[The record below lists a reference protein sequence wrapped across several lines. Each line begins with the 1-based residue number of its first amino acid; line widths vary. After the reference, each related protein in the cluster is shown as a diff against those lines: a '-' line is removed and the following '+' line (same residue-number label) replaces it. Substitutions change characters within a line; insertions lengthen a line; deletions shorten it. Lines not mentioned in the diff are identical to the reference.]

1 MRIERLDLVRY
12 GRFTGC
18 ALDFAAPGLHLVV
31 GPNEAGK
38 STLRGSVG
46 ELLYGIHPQTKLDFV
61 HAMQDLRIDALLR
74 AADGSTLD
82 VVRLKKNKDPLRT
95 ADDAVL
101 PQGTLDGLLAGIGKE
116 DFATVFALDHEELR
130 AGGRA
135 LLDGKGD
142 LGEAL
147 FESRSSA
154 RLTRVQEQLREQY
167 KALYTM
173 RGKSQPLNAL
183 LGPGGRVAQ
192 AKRDRESALLDPK
205 EYQRV
210 TDSVSDARK
219 DLDRVKLELREGQI
233 ELNRLRRIAQAFPG
247 LEERGR
253 LTAERKVLLSQGDPA
268 PGGAQDT
275 YTELVQSRRDLAEAA
290 RGVEA
295 ELTKIGHQ
303 LDELDQ
309 QAEAL
314 GTLTGD
320 GAASGPEYSARI
332 DGLLEKVE
340 ELREAQRV
348 AEIQL
353 ETAKPAA
360 AQKALD
366 LKKQLEAVADLA
378 EPVDPAPLRA
388 ALKAVPEG
396 LTAHIESTRKQL
408 AGAEAKLQSAR
419 KRLARFA
426 LPEALEDIAVPGDAE
441 LEAILK
447 RIATADQDLA
457 EATRSR
463 TEEVARERE
472 HKRKLD
478 GFLAQDPPPTEA
490 DLEQVRER
498 RQGLWTRL
506 RVSLTAQSA
515 VQPAADS
522 AAESSGPSKS
532 ELESQPSAELVPEYE
547 AAVAAGDET
556 ADRMRREAQRL
567 AERRRL
573 ELAVREA
580 GDRIAEL
587 DDSVGQAKAAREQLD
602 GVWGELW
609 AASGLPV
616 PEPDSALDL
625 MRAHRELRELS
636 EQVDQHRRELEHDE
650 ASARTHADRLS
661 QLLAE
666 TGPATPVTA
675 VGLPELRALAEN
687 RQSELADAEHE
698 RVTAAAKVTELR
710 GETQDTERKADEIT
724 GVVRALGQHWTQ
736 LLSANGLAGSHG
748 EVRQRL
754 DRMLKVEEER
764 SRLRV
769 RKLELDSASEKAKEQ
784 RDQVDADLQR
794 LLVECAANSEEEL
807 KAAIARG
814 VALRRIDDNLDVVLK
829 ALTGHG
835 ARVENLEREVAD
847 WDLDRLAVEI
857 AELER
862 RIAEQDEVRG
872 NRASELARLEQDLDR
887 MNGSAAGAGKA
898 EAVEQELAAVVG
910 HGQEYLRLYL
920 AERLLLANIEAYR
933 QQHQGPVLR
942 RAQEVFAALTDG
954 AFTQLVDD
962 TGPDGKAVLRARR
975 AGAGA
980 DAGAESDGGGD
991 GSGDGRLVGV
1001 EGMSEGTRDQLYLA
1015 LRLATLE
1022 RYAEEGRT
1030 MPLLLDDVLMTFDDK
1045 RAGAALQ
1052 VFDDLADRFQVIL
1065 LTHHTHLVDVAHGVL
1080 PDDRLHVHRVG

>member
-74 AADGSTLD
+74 ATDGSTLD

-116 DFATVFALDHEELR
+116 DFANVFALDHKELR
-130 AGGRA
+130 DGGQA

-167 KALYTM
+167 KALYTL

-210 TDSVSDARK
+210 TDCVSDARK

-320 GAASGPEYSARI
+320 GATSGPEFSARI
-332 DGLLEKVE
+332 EGLLEKVE

-360 AQKALD
+360 VQKALD
-366 LKKQLEAVADLA
+366 LKKQLEVVADLA

-396 LTAHIESTRKQL
+396 LTAHIESTRTQL
-408 AGAEAKLQSAR
+408 AGAEAKLRSAR
-419 KRLARFA
+419 KRFARFA
-426 LPEALEDIAVPGDAE
+426 FPEALEDIAVPGEAE
-441 LEAILK
+441 LEALLK
-447 RIATADQDLA
+447 RIAAADQDLA
-457 EATRSR
+457 EKSRSR
-463 TEEVARERE
+463 TDEVARERE
-472 HKRKLD
+472 HKRKLE

-490 DLEQVRER
+490 DLELARER

-506 RVSLTAQSA
+506 RGSLTAQA
-515 VQPAADS
+515 QAPDS
-522 AAESSGPSKS
+522 AAEPPG
-532 ELESQPSAELVPEYE
+532 SQASPSAELVPEYE

-556 ADRMRREAQRL
+556 VDRMRREAQRL

-587 DDSVGQAKAAREQLD
+587 DDAVGQAKATREQLD
-602 GVWGELW
+602 GAWDELW

-616 PEPDSALDL
+616 PEPDSAPDL

-650 ASARTHADRLS
+650 ASARTHAERLS
-661 QLLAE
+661 RLLAE
-666 TGPATPVTA
+666 TGPVTLVTA
-675 VGLPELRALAEN
+675 TELPELRALADN
-687 RQSELADAEHE
+687 RQSELADTEHE

-710 GETQDTERKADEIT
+710 GEAQDTERKADEIA

-736 LLSANGLAGSHG
+736 LLSANGLAGSHA

-754 DRMLKVEEER
+754 DRMLKVEDER

-769 RKLELDSASEKAKEQ
+769 RKMELDSESEKAKEQ
-784 RDQVDADLQR
+784 RDQVGADLQR
-794 LLVECAANSEEEL
+794 LLVECTAGSEEEL

-814 VALRRIDDNLDVVLK
+814 VELRQLDKSLDSVLQT
-829 ALTGHG
+829 LTGHG
-835 ARVENLEREVAD
+835 ASVEHLEREVAD

-862 RIAEQDEVRG
+862 SIADQDEVRG
-872 NRASELARLEQDLDR
+872 KRASELARLEHDLDR

-942 RAQEVFAALTDG
+942 RAQEVFAALTGG

-975 AGAGA
+975 AGAAG
-980 DAGAESDGGGD
+980 DAGEGASGD
-991 GSGDGRLVGV
+991 SSSDGRLVGV

-1030 MPLLLDDVLMTFDDK
+1030 MPLLLDDVLMTFDDR

-1052 VFDDLADRFQVIL
+1052 VFDELAERFQVIL

-1080 PDDRLHVHRVG
+1080 PDGRLHVHRVG

>member
-116 DFATVFALDHEELR
+116 DFAGVFALDHKELR
-130 AGGRA
+130 DGGQA

-167 KALYTM
+167 KALYTL

-233 ELNRLRRIAQAFPG
+233 ELNRLRRIEQAFPG

-314 GTLTGD
+314 GTLAGD
-320 GAASGPEYSARI
+320 GATSGPEFSARI
-332 DGLLEKVE
+332 EGLLEKVE

-360 AQKALD
+360 VQKALD
-366 LKKQLEAVADLA
+366 LKKQLEIVADLA

-408 AGAEAKLQSAR
+408 AGAEAKLRSAR

-426 LPEALEDIAVPGDAE
+426 LPEALEDVAVPGEAE
-441 LEAILK
+441 LEALLK
-447 RIATADQDLA
+447 RIAAADQDLA
-457 EATRSR
+457 EETRSR
-463 TEEVARERE
+463 TDEVARERE
-472 HKRKLD
+472 HKRKLE

-506 RVSLTAQSA
+506 RVSLTAQA
-515 VQPAADS
+515 AADS
-522 AAESSGPSKS
+522 AADSSGSGS
-532 ELESQPSAELVPEYE
+532 ASQPAAELVPEYE

-587 DDSVGQAKAAREQLD
+587 NEAVGRAKATREQLD
-602 GVWGELW
+602 GAWGELW
-609 AASGLPV
+609 AGSGLPI
-616 PEPDSALDL
+616 PEPDSAPDL

-650 ASARTHADRLS
+650 AAARTHAARLS

-666 TGPATPVTA
+666 AGPVTLA
-675 VGLPELRALAEN
+675 TATGATELPELRALAEN

-698 RVTAAAKVTELR
+698 RATAAAKITELR
-710 GETQDTERKADEIT
+710 GEVQDTERKADEIAV
-724 GVVRALGQHWTQ
+724 VVRALGQHWTQ
-736 LLSANGLAGSHG
+736 LLSANGLAGSHA

-769 RKLELDSASEKAKEQ
+769 RKLELDSEAEKAKEQ
-784 RDQVDADLQR
+784 RGQVDADLQR
-794 LLVECAANSEEEL
+794 LLVDCAADSEEEL

-814 VALRRIDDNLDVVLK
+814 VELRQIDKSLDSVLQT
-829 ALTGHG
+829 LTGSG
-835 ARVENLEREVAD
+835 ASVEHLEREVAD

-862 RIAEQDEVRG
+862 SIADQDEIRG
-872 NRASELARLEQDLDR
+872 KRASELARLEHDLDR

-942 RAQEVFAALTDG
+942 RAQDVFAALTDG

-962 TGPDGKAVLRARR
+962 TGPDGKAILRARR
-975 AGAGA
+975 AGA
-980 DAGAESDGGGD
+980 EGD
-991 GSGDGRLVGV
+991 GSAESTGDGRLVGV

-1052 VFDDLADRFQVIL
+1052 VFDELAERFQVIL
-1065 LTHHTHLVDVAHGVL
+1065 LTHHSHLVDVARGVL
-1080 PDDRLHVHRVG
+1080 PEGRLHVHRVG